1 MQVMRNQ
8 MVDKDER
15 KVSENMAA
23 RPAMNSDALWDVIE
37 SKSKEEILVLS
48 SYVFLVN
55 LDVGPAGRKGRR
67 GGTTSRVRGPRH
79 GGDHGAESRVAPGN
93 QQGSSQG

>member
-1 MQVMRNQ
+1 MHENKLYWPFRFSQSWRRHLILIFRQAERDHLVQVMRNQ

-48 SYVFLVN
+48 S
-55 LDVGPAGRKGRR
+55 
-67 GGTTSRVRGPRH
+67 
-79 GGDHGAESRVAPGN
+79 
-93 QQGSSQG
+93 